1 MSACDRSDAL
11 SVVRGGFLVIE
22 SSLGRLV
29 AASELPVS
37 RRKKELE

>member
-1 MSACDRSDAL
+1 VVAVESGRL
-11 SVVRGGFLVIE
+11 SRGGLFVNE